1 MKNALFSNR
10 SIVAPISFGIGLFLL
25 LTVLV
30 NPITVFASSG
40 SSFEIPYN
48 VSEMATYNLI
58 MLEDPYLDQAITY
71 ALSNN
76 FIDSDD
82 ALLVYTNDG
91 FYSNKLFQY
100 IFIVNPY
107 CEENVIDN
115 FDFSSSPI
123 TFKSDQEIFTVIVH
137 YSSGASGSSTQHLYQ
152 ASLMGTSQSV
162 TTSRGS
168 YLPRYPFYYN
178 GDPIMSAN
186 GKVVLIANGT
196 GSLAT
201 GSAVAPSFGAG
212 AGVGGSDFL
221 GSGADFGA
229 SISSSTLPS
238 SPTYNTYNFTTYNP
252 PSFDDSSVL
261 DALSSIYDILIY
273 TGEYLVTNI
282 AGAIKTLGDNIVI
295 LGNYIGDLLK
305 YLVRTIIT
313 NIQNGIQNL
322 YENIVALFEPVLK
335 AFQEIINLGL
345 DSDGNFSLTTLFVNL
360 AIPDS
365 EDLQDAIE
373 DSDTFGLI
381 NVASSVNSKI
391 LSEVNTLKGLSSS
404 KIIHVP
410 SCYFHGVQIGDY
422 DIDFSWYDNYKT
434 FGDGIIS
441 AFLVWNYIWFLFFR
455 FPSYIRG
462 QGGAFVSDINS
473 AADYGKH

>member
-1 MKNALFSNR
+1 MKNALFQNKFHFFSVR
-10 SIVAPISFGIGLFLL
+10 FVTGLFLL

-30 NPITVFASSG
+30 NPIHVFAVSS
-40 SSFEIPYN
+40 SSTIIPYN
-48 VSEMATYNLI
+48 VSEYSSYNLI
-58 MLEDPYLDQAITY
+58 MMDHLDDAIRIYSEKYPDRSYDSMLVFTTDGYTYYGSFQYFFILDPYIDTNYSSDLDFLTNSITVK
-71 ALSNN
+71 SDTR
-76 FIDSDD
+76 IDSIIVKSDGTFDGSQWGGND
-82 ALLVYTNDG
+82 ASILGN
-91 FYSNKLFQY
+91 
-100 IFIVNPY
+100 
-107 CEENVIDN
+107 
-115 FDFSSSPI
+115 SSS
-123 TFKSDQEIFTVIVH
+123 V
-137 YSSGASGSSTQHLYQ
+137 ST
-152 ASLMGTSQSV
+152 AV
-162 TTSRGS
+162 GS

-178 GDPIMSAN
+178 GAPIEDSD
-186 GKVVLIANGT
+186 GDIIIIANGN
-196 GSLAT
+196 GSLVT

-229 SISSSTLPS
+229 SLSNSTLPS

-252 PSFDDSSVL
+252 PSFDSSSVL

-273 TGEYLVTNI
+273 SGEYLVTNI

-305 YLVRTIIT
+305 YFVRTIIT

-322 YENIVALFEPVLK
+322 YENIVSLFEPVFK

-345 DSDGNFSLTTLFVNL
+345 DSDGNFSLTTLVVNL
-360 AIPDS
+360 AIPS
-365 EDLQDAIE
+365 ESDLQDAIS
-373 DSDTFGLI
+373 DSDTFGLFS
-381 NVASSVNSKI
+381 VASSVNTKI

-434 FGDGIIS
+434 LGDGIIS
-441 AFLVWNYIWFLFFR
+441 AFLIWNYIWFLFFR

-473 AADYGKH
+473 AVDYGKHL